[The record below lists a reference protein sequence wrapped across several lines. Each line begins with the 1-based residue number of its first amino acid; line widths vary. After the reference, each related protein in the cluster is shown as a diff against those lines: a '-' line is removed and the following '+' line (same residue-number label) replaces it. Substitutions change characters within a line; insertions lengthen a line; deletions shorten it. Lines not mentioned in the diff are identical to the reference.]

1 MATSGTATWTL
12 QVDEIIDEAL
22 ERIGGNPQTGNEQKS
37 ARRSLNLICKDWINR
52 GILLWAV
59 DEVSQTLTDGTANY
73 TLDADTV
80 DILDAVIRETNG
92 TDITD
97 HTITRISR
105 EDYLEIPNKDDKA
118 KPSQWFLDR
127 QRVAPILY
135 LYPTPNDSTDA
146 FRYRRRRKIEDI
158 DASYQDV
165 DVPDRYLPS
174 LTSGLAYYMSQKRP
188 QIDINRRQELKVQYE
203 EEFER
208 AITEDR
214 ERVDVRIIPDI
225 GY

>member
-1 MATSGTATWTL
+1 MYVGRIDSGTFAEDSYT
-12 QVDEIIDEAL
+12 IYCI
-22 ERIGGNPQTGNEQKS
+22 
-37 ARRSLNLICKDWINR
+37 R
-52 GILLWAV
+52 GL
-59 DEVSQTLTDGTANY
+59 SSSS
-73 TLDADTV
+73 
-80 DILDAVIRETNG
+80 
-92 TDITD
+92 
-97 HTITRISR
+97 HK
-105 EDYLEIPNKDDKA
+105 IP
-118 KPSQWFLDR
+118 LDR

-188 QIDINRRQELKVQYE
+188 QIDVNRRQELKVQYE

-214 ERVDVRIIPDI
+214 ERVDVRIIPDF

>member
-1 MATSGTATWTL
+1 MALSGTTSWTL

-59 DEVSQTLTDGTANY
+59 EEKSQTLTDGTSSY
-73 TLDADTV
+73 TLDSDTI
-80 DILDAVIRETNG
+80 DILDAIIRETNG

-97 HTITRISR
+97 ITITRISR

-118 KPSQWFLDR
+118 RPSQWFLDR
-127 QRVAPILY
+127 QRDAPVLY

-146 FRYRRRRKIEDI
+146 FRYRRRRKIQDI

-188 QIDINRRQELKVQYE
+188 QIDVNRRQELKVQYE

-214 ERVDVRIIPDI
+214 ERVDVRIIPDF